1 MEKALPAPIRE
12 ALKKVKPVPL
22 KYTTVSESGLD
33 VTVGNVDTYNIEMT
47 GKGELPKPPDPS
59 KGKR

>member
-1 MEKALPAPIRE
+1 MSPFLVPE

-22 KYTTVSESGLD
+22 KYTTVSQSDLE
-33 VTVGNVDTYNIEMT
+33 VTVGDVATYNIEMT
-47 GKGELPKPPDPS
+47 GKGELPTLPDPN